1 MLKKIVIIGP
11 ESTGKSTL
19 CQQLAEHFETVWCP
33 EYAREYLLT
42 NGKDYS
48 YTDLLTIAKG
58 QIAGEENWAEL
69 LEKRAAPLLEQDYDI
84 PYFIDTNMVVMKV
97 WAEFVFNKCHPYIE
111 DQLAKR
117 KYDHY
122 LLCQPDLEWEKD
134 ELREYPDLETR
145 ERLFFIYKNYLEQQS
160 VPWTL
165 IKGKNDDRIQSA
177 IHTVNKILESS
188 FAIDSQ

>member
-1 MLKKIVIIGP
+1 MLKKIVVIGP

-19 CQQLAEHFETVWCP
+19 CRQLAEHFETVWCP

-48 YTDLLTIAKG
+48 FSDLLTIAKG
-58 QIAGEENWAEL
+58 QITSEEYWEEV

-84 PYFIDTNMVVMKV
+84 PYFIDTNMIVMKV
-97 WAEFVFNKCHPYIE
+97 WSEFVFNQCHPFIDE
-111 DQLAKR
+111 QLTKR
-117 KYDHY
+117 QYDHY

-145 ERLFFIYKNYLEQQS
+145 ERLFLIYKNYLEQQA
-160 VPWTL
+160 VPWTI
-165 IKGKNDDRIQSA
+165 IKGKNAERVQGA
-177 IHTVNKILESS
+177 IRTVKGILASS